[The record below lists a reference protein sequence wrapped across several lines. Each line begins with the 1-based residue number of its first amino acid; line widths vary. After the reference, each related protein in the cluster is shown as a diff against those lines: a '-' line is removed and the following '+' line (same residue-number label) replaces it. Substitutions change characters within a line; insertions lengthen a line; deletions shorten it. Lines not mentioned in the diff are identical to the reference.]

1 MQSINIHN
9 LDLEERMYNEKHM
22 YIENKIIYIKDI
34 NRMSI
39 NIIKIAMY
47 EIKRKKSCALDNCKI
62 FTNII
67 NNVNTIHLL
76 IM

>member
-1 MQSINIHN
+1 
-9 LDLEERMYNEKHM
+9 MYNEDNM
-22 YIENKIIYIKDI
+22 YIENKIIYIGGI

-47 EIKRKKSCALDNCKI
+47 EIKWKKSCTLDNCKI
-62 FTNII
+62 IINII
-67 NNVNTIHLL
+67 SNVNTIHLL